1 LNTADTRAVDEIF
14 SEALALSGEERAH
27 FIRRRCAGD
36 EELERQVFFL
46 LDASE
51 ASDDAL
57 ALRFDTAREQ
67 LWRSVLSDEENAG
80 EDLSGQRINAWR
92 LVKRLARGGLATVY
106 LAQREDGAFEQTVAF
121 KVLRR
126 GLDTDD
132 LVARFR
138 AERQMLSTLDH
149 PSIAR
154 ILDGGAMEDGR
165 PYLVLEYVDGLPIT
179 EYCRNKRLDTR
190 GCTGLLIQVL
200 QALHHAHKHLIVHR
214 DIKPS
219 NILVSADGHV
229 SLLDFGIAK
238 LLDPAA
244 MPGASTLTRTGVS
257 LLTPGYGSPEQHAGQ
272 PVTTASDIY
281 QVGQVMYELLTGERS
296 IDGLRQ
302 PTDASTV
309 QPSRALRGK
318 PLYSK
323 VRGDLDAIV
332 GKAMHP
338 EPARRYASAVEMV
351 ADLENYLEG
360 RPVLAR
366 PDTLRYRLVKLCKR
380 RPWLL
385 PVLAIGILAVVGYVV
400 TLTLYTQQLRIE
412 QRRAEAAQT
421 FMVDLL
427 GSADPF
433 VPADPDRGRDITVV
447 EALAI
452 GVQRLETDLH
462 YDPELR
468 ASLLTSIASVYGSLD
483 QFQDAILLQEEALAL
498 QRELYG
504 DESQPVLAGLA
515 MLARNYRVTGDYER
529 AIRYYDEQLAV
540 AQELYSTEHPSVGV
554 AEAAA
559 ADMKSALGDR
569 EASVALYEQ
578 GIRKM
583 QQAPEEHPRMLI
595 NALVALANL
604 QSSESHQDAMASL
617 SEAQQL
623 ANEIDGSDSLSMA
636 LVHAQIATT
645 SSQHGDYERAARE
658 FQSSIDIYES
668 RIGSDHNA
676 TLSALNN
683 LGVHYMRTGDLESA
697 EQLLRELLGR
707 REQKY
712 GMESRQVAD
721 AYQNLGTIIG
731 RQGRFAEA
739 IPLHRTAI
747 ESYAAALADDH
758 YIKAFPL
765 LSIAYAELQLDNHS
779 LAEEEARRALA
790 LLKSTAPGTYLVGVA
805 HCLVGL
811 SLEEQG
817 QMSEGSAMVSE
828 SHELLRTGKAP
839 EPYPT
844 LCRLE
849 DRAVAPTGL
858 SP

>member
-1 LNTADTRAVDEIF
+1 MNTADNRAVDEIF
-14 SEALALSGEERAH
+14 SEALALSGEERAQ

-36 EELERQVFFL
+36 EELQRQVISL

-67 LWRSVLSDEENAG
+67 LWRSVLGEEENAG

-138 AERQMLSTLDH
+138 AERQMLSSLDH

-154 ILDGGAMEDGR
+154 ILDGGALEDGR

-179 EYCRNKRLDTR
+179 AYCKANRSDVRECMR
-190 GCTGLLIQVL
+190 LLIQVL

-219 NILVSADGHV
+219 NILVSTEGHV

-238 LLDPAA
+238 LLDPASL
-244 MPGASTLTRTGVS
+244 PGASTLTRTGVS

-281 QVGQVMYELLTGERS
+281 QVGQVMYELLTGERPF
-296 IDGLRQ
+296 DGPR
-302 PTDASTV
+302 PATDTSTI
-309 QPSRALRGK
+309 QPSRKLHGK
-318 PLYSK
+318 PLYNK

-332 GKAMHP
+332 GKAMHAD
-338 EPARRYASAVEMV
+338 PARRYASAVEMV

-366 PDTLRYRLVKLCKR
+366 PDTLRYRFVKMCKR

-427 GSADPF
+427 RSADPF
-433 VPADPDRGRDITVV
+433 EPADPDRGRDITVV
-447 EALAI
+447 EALDI
-452 GVQRLETDLH
+452 GVHRLETDLH
-462 YDPELR
+462 DDPELR

-483 QFQDAILLQEEALAL
+483 QLQEAIRLQDEALAL
-498 QRELYG
+498 QRQLYG
-504 DESQPVLAGLA
+504 DRSQPVLASLA
-515 MLARNYRVTGDYER
+515 MLARNYRATGDYEQ

-540 AQELYSTEHPSVGV
+540 AQELYAAEHAAVGV
-554 AEAAA
+554 AESAA
-559 ADMKSALGDR
+559 ADMQSALGNR
-569 EASVALYEQ
+569 EASTALYER

-583 QQAPEEHPRMLI
+583 RQAPAEHSGILI
-595 NALVALANL
+595 NALVALAQL
-604 QSSESHQDAMASL
+604 LSSESHQDAMASL

-623 ANEIDGSDSLSMA
+623 ATEIDGTDSLSMA
-636 LVHAQIATT
+636 LVHAQTATI
-645 SSQHGDYERAARE
+645 SSDHGDYERAARE

-668 RIGSDHNA
+668 RLGSDHGA

-683 LGVHYMRTGDLESA
+683 LGVHHMRTGDLESA

-712 GMESRQVAD
+712 GREHRQVAN
-721 AYQNLGTIIG
+721 AAQNLGMIIG

-747 ESYAAALADDH
+747 EIYAATLADDH

-765 LSIAYAELQLDNHS
+765 LSIAYAELQLANHS
-779 LAEEEARRALA
+779 SAEEAARQALA
-790 LLKSTAPGTYLVGVA
+790 MLKSTAPGTYPAGVA
-805 HCLVGL
+805 QCLVGL
-811 SLEEQG
+811 ALEGQGRLEEG
-817 QMSEGSAMVSE
+817 RAMVE
-828 SHELLRTGKAP
+828 EAHQHPAIGATR
-839 EPYPT
+839 EPYRSA
-844 LCRLE
+844 CRVP
-849 DRAVAPTGL
+849 AVAP
-858 SP
+858 

>member
-1 LNTADTRAVDEIF
+1 
-14 SEALALSGEERAH
+14 
-27 FIRRRCAGD
+27 
-36 EELERQVFFL
+36 
-46 LDASE
+46 
-51 ASDDAL
+51 
-57 ALRFDTAREQ
+57 
-67 LWRSVLSDEENAG
+67 
-80 EDLSGQRINAWR
+80 
-92 LVKRLARGGLATVY
+92 
-106 LAQREDGAFEQTVAF
+106 
-121 KVLRR
+121 
-126 GLDTDD
+126 
-132 LVARFR
+132 
-138 AERQMLSTLDH
+138 
-149 PSIAR
+149 
-154 ILDGGAMEDGR
+154 
-165 PYLVLEYVDGLPIT
+165 
-179 EYCRNKRLDTR
+179 
-190 GCTGLLIQVL
+190 
-200 QALHHAHKHLIVHR
+200 
-214 DIKPS
+214 
-219 NILVSADGHV
+219 
-229 SLLDFGIAK
+229 
-238 LLDPAA
+238 
-244 MPGASTLTRTGVS
+244 
-257 LLTPGYGSPEQHAGQ
+257 
-272 PVTTASDIY
+272 
-281 QVGQVMYELLTGERS
+281 MYELLTGERPF
-296 IDGLRQ
+296 DRLRQ
-302 PTDASTV
+302 PTDTSTV

-318 PLYSK
+318 PLYNK

-332 GKAMHP
+332 GKAMHA
-338 EPARRYASAVEMV
+338 EPARRYASADEMV
-351 ADLENYLEG
+351 ADLERYLDG

-366 PDTLRYRLVKLCKR
+366 PDTLVYRAVKLSKR

-385 PVLAIGILAVVGYVV
+385 PVVATGVLAVVGYIV
-400 TLTLYTQQLRIE
+400 TLTQYTQQLQVE
-412 QRRAEAAQT
+412 QRRAEAAQS

-427 GSADPF
+427 RSADPF
-433 VPADPDRGRDITVV
+433 VPADPDRGSSITVV
-447 EALAI
+447 EALDI

-462 YDPELR
+462 DDPELR
-468 ASLLTSIASVYGSLD
+468 ASLLASIASVYGSLD
-483 QFQDAILLQEEALAL
+483 QFQDAMVLQEEALAL

-504 DESQPVLAGLA
+504 DKSQPVLASLG

-529 AIRYYDEQLAV
+529 AIRYYDKQLAV
-540 AQELYSTEHPSVGV
+540 AQELYSAEHPSVGV

-583 QQAPEEHPRMLI
+583 QQAPGEHSRVLI

-623 ANEIDGSDSLSMA
+623 AKEIDGSDSLSMA

-697 EQLLRELLGR
+697 EELMRELLGR

-721 AYQNLGTIIG
+721 AYQNLGTIVG

-779 LAEEEARRALA
+779 SAEEDARQALA
-790 LLKSTAPGTYLVGVA
+790 LLKNTAPGTYPASVA
-805 HCLVGL
+805 QCLVGL
-811 SLEEQG
+811 ALEGQG
-817 QMSEGSAMVSE
+817 RLEKGRAMVE
-828 SHELLRTGKAP
+828 EAHKHPAIGGTP
-839 EPYPT
+839 EPYRSA
-844 LCRLE
+844 CR
-849 DRAVAPTGL
+849 VPAPAL
-858 SP
+858 